1 MHLWCV
7 VKSPQYNRLVFSR
20 CRISW
25 DGQNNKHDR
34 SCPQTKQT
42 KQQKSE
48 YKPLTSSKFL
58 HDTEI
63 KYLQVTIKK
72 LDIIP

>member
-25 DGQNNKHDR
+25 DGQNNKHDLR
-34 SCPQTKQT
+34 ACFM
-42 KQQKSE
+42 QKKYPHVCSIVQ
-48 YKPLTSSKFL
+48 YVIFKGKF
-58 HDTEI
+58 I
-63 KYLQVTIKK
+63 FFI
-72 LDIIP
+72 